1 VAKMLTKN
9 LKHKV
14 SLSLYAIGIKRPFIK
29 SVNES
34 CQLALS
40 KLFVNVRTKTYW
52 LEEVKGKIR
61 FLLIVK
67 IDVDESISKKTYQ
80 AIQEYVNQQISQLLS
95 VPNKTLQITTVIY
108 TKADRIKRGRVS
120 GINASKKLESLSGN
134 SSFPSLID
142 GGNTADEMAF
152 QDIGPEITVVE
163 IEAGE
168 FNQLFSVEKEPTK
181 VE

>member
-1 VAKMLTKN
+1 MAKMLTKN

-40 KLFVNVRTKTYW
+40 KLFVNVQTKTYW

-67 IDVDESISKKTYQ
+67 IDVDESISKKIYQ

-108 TKADRIKRGRVS
+108 TKADRTKRRRTS
-120 GINASKKLESLSGN
+120 DINVSKKLEGLSGN
-134 SSFPSLID
+134 SSFPSFLD
-142 GGNTADEMAF
+142 GGNTSGEAVSPDS
-152 QDIGPEITVVE
+152 GPEITVVE
-163 IEAGE
+163 IEAQE
-168 FNQLFSVEKEPTK
+168 FNQLFSIERETTK

>member
-1 VAKMLTKN
+1 MLTKN

-14 SLSLYAIGIKRPFIK
+14 SLSLYAIGIKKPFIK

-40 KLFVNVRTKTYW
+40 KLFVNVKTKTYW

-67 IDVDESISKKTYQ
+67 IDVEESISKKTYQ
-80 AIQEYVNQQISQLLS
+80 AIQEYVNQQISQMLAVS
-95 VPNKTLQITTVIY
+95 NKALQITTVIY
-108 TKADRIKRGRVS
+108 TKADRFKRGRNS
-120 GINASKKLESLSGN
+120 GIGTFKRIEGLSGN
-134 SSFPSLID
+134 SSFPSFID
-142 GGNTADEMAF
+142 GGNTTDELLSPGA
-152 QDIGPEITVVE
+152 GPEITVVE
-163 IEAGE
+163 IDAGE
-168 FNQLFSVEKEPTK
+168 FNQLFSVDKEATK